1 MPPFQRPQGAPDRRP
16 TSLGLGHRP
25 AHTRQQQQ
33 SDPSCQA
40 NSKEEINF
48 VSCRVEGFQT
58 FSRGFRQQP
67 CVRWLQFSARAPR
80 FWSGGFV
87 LSFSLFPL
95 QKISISPR
103 SSIRPR
109 AGSRQA
115 RPLSPSM
122 FMAQLPQ
129 MPSRQLRRKEIDQPT
144 LIPHIAEAKSQKYSY
159 EVLFRSLQKL
169 LIDTATSEYL
179 FTDDF
184 FGEESIFHDI
194 FAGPY

>member
-1 MPPFQRPQGAPDRRP
+1 MAEPPPSTSTSDPALPTTATTTSSVPKSSSRPSPRPRGLLDPLAASGAPFLGEMPPFQRPQGAPDRRP

-109 AGSRQA
+109 AGSRCFSGFPA
-115 RPLSPSM
+115 PRN
-122 FMAQLPQ
+122 
-129 MPSRQLRRKEIDQPT
+129 RE
-144 LIPHIAEAKSQKYSY
+144 
-159 EVLFRSLQKL
+159 
-169 LIDTATSEYL
+169 
-179 FTDDF
+179 
-184 FGEESIFHDI
+184 
-194 FAGPY
+194 